1 MKVYL
6 IWYLAL
12 VAIWPLL
19 VLALDFI
26 RRNMPTKRVEA
37 ILNSVAENS
46 IFAGTALI
54 LGSGAFWVWHQ
65 SYDWRQTFVGA
76 LSLIGGLLLSSIVN
90 EQYGGKDASH
100 H

>member
-1 MKVYL
+1 MLGVMAFMGLTTTHHRDARRKAFKVYL

-46 IFAGTALI
+46 IFAGNALI
-54 LGSGAFWVWHQ
+54 LGLGAF
-65 SYDWRQTFVGA
+65 
-76 LSLIGGLLLSSIVN
+76 
-90 EQYGGKDASH
+90 
-100 H
+100 